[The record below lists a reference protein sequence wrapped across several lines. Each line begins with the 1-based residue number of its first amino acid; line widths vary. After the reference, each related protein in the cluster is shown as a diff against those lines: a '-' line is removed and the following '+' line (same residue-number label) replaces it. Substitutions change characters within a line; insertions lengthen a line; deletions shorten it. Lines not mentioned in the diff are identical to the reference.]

1 MLIKSFIY
9 ILVKDGELR
18 FKPQIWGNI
27 SYIITTGRSFKLSKS
42 EQFRVS
48 HFKVN
53 PIFFKIS
60 NKITYKKKKINETF
74 FFLENLMGNT

>member
-1 MLIKSFIY
+1 M
-9 ILVKDGELR
+9 KDGELR

-27 SYIITTGRSFKLSKS
+27 SYIITTGLSFKLSKF
-42 EQFRVS
+42 EQFGIS

-60 NKITYKKKKINETF
+60 NKIMYKKKKKV
-74 FFLENLMGNT
+74 